1 MKRTKCGN
9 KKGFT
14 IIETSLVLAIA
25 GLILVMVFI
34 ALPALQ
40 RQQRDTKRKD
50 DAMHFMQALKNYQSN
65 NRGAMPSKASDAVS
79 PSQVYKN
86 GYIDNA
92 YWGSVEESDIND
104 NSWGKFYIDYL
115 GENFLSP
122 SGNNYGF
129 TISKCVEKDSS
140 DVCSEGTYG
149 YGKDELRKQFENGNN
164 DWFIYMPATC
174 EGGKPTLSNNQRNV
188 AMVVMLEGGGDYCV
202 NN

>member
-25 GLILVMVFI
+25 GLILVMAFI

-65 NRGAMPSKASDAVS
+65 NRGNLPNSGSLNGTNFVYGDGQIDDEYWDYNVFSESLPWGNFYVDYLGDNFVS
-79 PSQVYKN
+79 PSGKKYYFRVVGCAAN
-86 GYIDNA
+86 V
-92 YWGSVEESDIND
+92 GSSI
-104 NSWGKFYIDYL
+104 
-115 GENFLSP
+115 
-122 SGNNYGF
+122 
-129 TISKCVEKDSS
+129 CEK
-140 DVCSEGTYG
+140 GTYG
-149 YGKDELRKQFENGNN
+149 YGSTGQTSAFQNSRL
-164 DWFIYMPATC
+164 DWIMYAPATC
-174 EGGKPTLSNNQRNV
+174 EGGKPTLSNNPRNV
-188 AMVVMLEGGGDYCV
+188 AMVVMLESGGDYCV